1 MFLSLSP
8 YQTDMGLYT
17 LKKFCDIDDDIH
29 KQVCKSFGINP
40 QEIEP
45 SQKFDKGVGEI
56 REEEVERIEE
66 RGITHTLNEID
77 DMLKKENI
85 HRKPSIFICDL
96 MKDKEESQRK
106 AFARIKRLIRQNRR
120 ISIL

>member
-45 SQKFDKGVGEI
+45 SQKFDKEVGEI
-56 REEEVERIEE
+56 REEEVANQ
-66 RGITHTLNEID
+66 TAPA
-77 DMLKKENI
+77 K
-85 HRKPSIFICDL
+85 KPSRELVDAIASAYPCELLCNTRESLRHPELFPRRRD
-96 MKDKEESQRK
+96 EE
-106 AFARIKRLIRQNRR
+106 KR
-120 ISIL
+120 